1 MKKNTFFHKEPSKQL
16 NSQYCVW
23 SLVCCLLVALP
34 GYAQEVPPEDDHR
47 PVRPAFESTLLID
60 NQTTLV
66 SPEKTFQFD
75 IQHRF
80 GSVENGFEDL
90 FGMWAP
96 SNIRL
101 GFSYTIFKNISVGF
115 GTTKNQ
121 RLQDFNVKYA
131 IIQQTRSDRTPVSV
145 TYYGN
150 AAVDT
155 RSDDL
160 FYNTSDRFS
169 YFHQVIVSRRFN
181 HKLSLQVAPSLSH
194 FNLTESTMENDHIAI
209 ASGLRYKV
217 SSQSAVLVNYDQPIT
232 KHDQNNP
239 NPNISFGFE
248 VATSSHAFQIFFGNY
263 QGLVPQYNNMFNSND
278 FEDGEFLIGF
288 NITRLWSF

>member
-1 MKKNTFFHKEPSKQL
+1 MKNINQLKKSSFFSNKNG
-16 NSQYCVW
+16 VA
-23 SLVCCLLVALP
+23 CLLAYFLLALP
-34 GYAQEVPPEDDHR
+34 TMGQEVPPEDDHR
-47 PVRPAFESTLLID
+47 PVRPAFESTVLID
-60 NQTTLV
+60 NQTTIV
-66 SPEKTFQFD
+66 PPAKTFQFD

-80 GSVENGFEDL
+80 GTVENGFEDL

-101 GFSYTIFKNISVGF
+101 GFSYTILNNVSVGF

-131 IIQQTRSDRTPVSV
+131 IIQQTRSNRTPVSV

-150 AAVDT
+150 AALDT
-155 RSDDL
+155 RNDDF
-160 FYNTSDRFS
+160 FYNTSDRLS

-181 HKLSLQVAPSLSH
+181 SKFSMQVAPSLSH
-194 FNLTESTMENDHIAI
+194 FNLTETTRENDHIAI
-209 ASGLRYKV
+209 ASALRYKV
-217 SSQSAVLVNYDQPIT
+217 SSQSAILINYDQPIT
-232 KHDQNNP
+232 KHELGNP

-248 VATSSHAFQIFFGNY
+248 VATSSHSFQIFMGNY
-263 QGLVPQYNNMFNSND
+263 QALVPQYNNMFNSND

>member
-1 MKKNTFFHKEPSKQL
+1 MTMKNNKIGVYLIAVGFLTMPSI
-16 NSQYCVW
+16 
-23 SLVCCLLVALP
+23 
-34 GYAQEVPPEDDHR
+34 AQEVSPEDDHR

-66 SPEKTFQFD
+66 PPAKTFQFE

-101 GFSYTIFKNISVGF
+101 GFVYTVFDNISVGF

-121 RLQDFNVKYA
+121 RLQDFNLKYA
-131 IIQQTRSDRTPVSV
+131 IVQQTRSDQTPVSV

-150 AAVDT
+150 AALDT
-155 RSDDL
+155 RSDEF
-160 FYNTSDRFS
+160 FYHTSDRLS
-169 YFHQVIVSRRFN
+169 YFHQVIISRRFN
-181 HKLSLQVAPSLSH
+181 TKLSLQVAPSLSH
-194 FNLTESTMENDHIAI
+194 FNLTETTRENDHIAI
-209 ASGLRYKV
+209 ASALRYKV
-217 SSQSAVLVNYDQPIT
+217 SSQSAILVNYDQPVT
-232 KHDQNNP
+232 KHQQGNP
-239 NPNISFGFE
+239 NPNISFGIE
-248 VATSSHAFQIFFGNY
+248 VATSAHSFQIFLGNF
-263 QGLVPQYNNMFNSND
+263 QALVPQYNNMFNSNN